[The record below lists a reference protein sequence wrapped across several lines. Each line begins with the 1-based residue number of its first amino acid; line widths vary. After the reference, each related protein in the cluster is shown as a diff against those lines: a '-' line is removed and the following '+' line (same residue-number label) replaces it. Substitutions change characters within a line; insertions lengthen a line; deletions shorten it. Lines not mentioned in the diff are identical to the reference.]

1 MKNIVLSSILVFSYL
16 ISLSRPTVILEISYT
31 HPIEVDYWE
40 RLTEDSTFNA
50 MYELVMIESH
60 KDCLTIKDIHTDK
73 VLGTLIGRPNLKF
86 LIELYNKEFKII

>member
-31 HPIEVDYWE
+31 HPIEVDYWK
-40 RLTEDSTFNA
+40 RLTEDSTFNT
-50 MYELVMIESH
+50 MYELVMVESH
-60 KDCLTIKDIHTDK
+60 KDCLTLKDIHTDK